1 MTLYCSF
8 TSLDK
13 EGLTGER
20 IITWAGAVN
29 ILLRTVRGYFDL
41 MLYTS
46 SVLHYLSPG
55 LSQ

>member
-13 EGLTGER
+13 KGLTGER
-20 IITWAGAVN
+20 IITWAGAVI

-46 SVLHYLSPG
+46 SLLHYLSPG